1 MDIDM
6 NIDKIMD
13 KNMDKIMDTKIDRVQ
28 QMIKVQNEALELF
41 RKKNIDYGDAF
52 AKYGVIGVLMRMEDK
67 LHRSMSIT
75 KNGVNL
81 INDEGIRDTLIDL
94 HNYSAMALMLLDE

>member
-6 NIDKIMD
+6 NI
-13 KNMDKIMDTKIDRVQ
+13 DKIMDTKIDRVQ

>member
-1 MDIDM
+1 M
-6 NIDKIMD
+6 N
-13 KNMDKIMDTKIDRVQ
+13 RVE
-28 QMIKVQNEALELF
+28 QMQTIQKEALQLF
-41 RKKNIDYGDAF
+41 TKKNIDYGDAF

-67 LHRSMSIT
+67 LHRYMSIT